1 MVHKHTG
8 NNMHLTLTAVIV
20 PTSKN
25 YNLNVLSQHFVQLY
39 KQMPVN
45 ANDILL
51 NYGKRMQAHDIKT
64 DAKASHK
71 INRDVLR
78 NDHVL
83 LCKELGLTIM
93 RKTTTHVHNLLY
105 NAFVT
110 VTDQNSNIDVSCVS
124 VYT

>member
-1 MVHKHTG
+1 MILEIPGKHTKCALGTSNVQLNNVTLNTHFKTLHMVHKHTG

-25 YNLNVLSQHFVQLY
+25 YTVLSQHFVQLY

-78 NDHVL
+78 
-83 LCKELGLTIM
+83 K
-93 RKTTTHVHNLLY
+93 R
-105 NAFVT
+105 
-110 VTDQNSNIDVSCVS
+110 SCFIL
-124 VYT
+124 